1 MLNIGPKGDGSVPEA
16 AARTLKEAG
25 RWIARAILRL
35 FTPLRHRP
43 SNMLCHGVT

>member
-25 RWIARAILRL
+25 RWIARYPQVVYAAEAS
-35 FTPLRHRP
+35 P
-43 SNMLCHGVT
+43 